1 VSGAEHF
8 HTGLE
13 NPERTQ
19 PTDPRGII
27 EEALTKTADITA
39 VQLTVGMAKF
49 GRGLA
54 SASRAPPDP
63 RDAR

>member
-13 NPERTQ
+13 NPEWTQ

-27 EEALTKTADITA
+27 EEALRKTADITV
-39 VQLTVGMAKF
+39 VQLKISI
-49 GRGLA
+49 LEH
-54 SASRAPPDP
+54 
-63 RDAR
+63 